1 MMPCVLDSSMPQVPG
16 AGLLHL
22 HSLLT
27 VIEISQQGQAQ
38 VDPSTHSEDVSPD
51 GLSLPQMSTH
61 PTDRTPN
68 YSRTLLGPLAI

>member
-1 MMPCVLDSSMPQVPG
+1 MVPCVLDSSMPQVPG

-27 VIEISQQGQAQ
+27 VIKISQRGQAQ

-51 GLSLPQMSTH
+51 GSFLPQMST

-68 YSRTLLGPLAI
+68 YSRTLLSPLAI